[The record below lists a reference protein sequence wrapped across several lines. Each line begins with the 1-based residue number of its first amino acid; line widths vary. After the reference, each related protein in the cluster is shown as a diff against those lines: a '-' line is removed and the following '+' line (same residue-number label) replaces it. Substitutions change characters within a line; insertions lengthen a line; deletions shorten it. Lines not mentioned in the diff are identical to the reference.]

1 MSRPGPIVGIDLGGT
16 NMQIGVVTRDDHA
29 AGVRIVGRCRR
40 KTKADEGMESVL
52 ARVVEGVDRACAD
65 AGITRGDL
73 EAVGIGA
80 PGAVEPSAGV
90 VLEAVNLRWDNVPLA
105 GLLAERLGVPIIV
118 DNDVNA
124 AVWGEFVAGAG
135 RGVTDLLGVWVGT
148 GIGGGLV
155 LGGRLHY
162 GHFLTAGEIGH
173 MHVLPTN
180 PPGQRTLEHNCSRSA
195 VVERIVRLVR
205 SNRKSMVTELVQD
218 DFDKIRSKTIAEAYA
233 AGDSLVREVVDDSAD
248 LLGAHVGGIVTLL
261 ALPRV
266 VLGGGLTEA
275 VGSPYVA
282 RVRDAVRRVA
292 FPDKCKAVDVV
303 ASELLDDAGII
314 GAALL
319 AAEGIDGQAA
329 AKRQSGRAT
338 V

>member
-1 MSRPGPIVGIDLGGT
+1 MPTRAKPFVGIDLGGT
-16 NMQIGVVTRDDHA
+16 NMQIGVVAPGNQIT
-29 AGVRIVGRCRR
+29 GRAR
-40 KTKADEGMESVL
+40 KKTMAEKGQASVI
-52 ARVVEGVDRACAD
+52 ARVVEGVHGACEQ
-65 AGITRGDL
+65 AGITVAQLGG
-73 EAVGIGA
+73 VGIGA
-80 PGAVEPSAGV
+80 PGAIDPAAGV
-90 VLEAVNLRWDNVPLA
+90 VLEAVNLRWNNVPLA
-105 GLLAERLGVPIIV
+105 RILQARLKVPVLV
-118 DNDVNA
+118 DNDVNV
-124 AVWGEFVAGAG
+124 AVYGEWKAGAAKG
-135 RGVTDLLGVWVGT
+135 DRDVLGVWVGT

-205 SNRKSMVTELVQD
+205 SNRKSMVTELVQG

-319 AAEGIDGQAA
+319 AAEKIDGQAA